1 MNFLPNTYIA
11 KNTCVPLK
19 FQLEIRESNLPN
31 MGQQG
36 RGQYPAEIVIR
47 QSIEISD
54 LLRLTKDQ
62 QRMEFSV
69 CKKQQVVEEP
79 VESKF

>member
-1 MNFLPNTYIA
+1 
-11 KNTCVPLK
+11 
-19 FQLEIRESNLPN
+19 

-62 QRMEFSV
+62 QRMEISV